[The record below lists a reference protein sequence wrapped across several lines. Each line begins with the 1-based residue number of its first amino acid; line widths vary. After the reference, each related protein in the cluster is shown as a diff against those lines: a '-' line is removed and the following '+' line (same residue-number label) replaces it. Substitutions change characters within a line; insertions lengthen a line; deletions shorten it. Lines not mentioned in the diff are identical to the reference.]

1 MQNVLGVILCG
12 GQSKRMGSDKGLL
25 PIGATIWAKFVA
37 EKLLALQIPIVFS
50 INETQRNVYCQYIS
64 TNDLIID
71 SITIPGPLCGLLSVH
86 KKFPQ
91 QDLLLMAC
99 DMLDVDAHTIDHLC
113 HVYLQERG
121 YDFYVY
127 QDAEFLQPF
136 CGMYTAKGLSVIL
149 AKEESNQ
156 LTKFSMQHL
165 LNGANAK
172 KMAIGNKA
180 AFGNYNQKI

>member
-37 EKLLALQIPIVFS
+37 EKLLALQIPLVFS
-50 INETQRNVYCQYIS
+50 INEQQTDAYCQYIS
-64 TNDLIID
+64 PYDIVID
-71 SITIPGPLCGLLSVH
+71 SMTIPGPLRGLISVH
-86 KKFPQ
+86 KKFPE

-99 DMLDVDAHTIDHLC
+99 DMLDVDAATIKQIIQACLN
-113 HVYLQERG
+113 EPA
-121 YDFYVY
+121 YDFCVY
-127 QDAEFLQPF
+127 EDAEFLQPF

-149 AKEESNQ
+149 AKAERSQ

-165 LNGANAK
+165 LNAANIK
-172 KMAIGNKA
+172 KIAISNMA
-180 AFGNYNQKI
+180 AFNNYNQK